1 VCPPEHAYA
10 PAVQLTSLGHACWLI
25 EAAGLRLLC
34 DPLLGV
40 EHHGGVFEV
49 CPRRRLRAE
58 ALRPDFILVSHRHPD
73 HFDIPSL
80 AELARHDADSVVVT
94 PDELVASA
102 ARALGFRTVELLAP
116 GHHVEL
122 DGVSLITTESLGDD
136 EWGVMI
142 ASADGVVWNMVDTV
156 FADVPHARGV
166 TAAALAALGHS
177 RVTLALVQG
186 QPMLEIAAQLGHA
199 LSFPFRRYADQLDQL
214 AAIDPAVIVPSAA
227 GTVHAPAYAWLNA
240 IVYPV
245 DEARFRRDAAH
256 VCPQS
261 EVFESRL
268 GARYRLAAG
277 TIEREPDAG
286 EPLFERLP
294 GGVAACLYRP
304 TTVPAPSDPHPIDA
318 EGRAAIQ
325 GWIEHELRV
334 ALEHAYPN
342 FNVTRPLRFVIEVVQ
357 LDDRCAWTLIVG
369 PSGATVAP
377 GFEPD
382 WDVYDVVAGSL
393 LADVI
398 AGRRHWGDLL
408 LSGALRGYSRAY
420 ELGPRGLAAANVG
433 EMFLYYALSYDESTR
448 RAVTWELGQAAQV
461 VAPNAT

>member
-1 VCPPEHAYA
+1 VIPLKQGMLPG
-10 PAVQLTSLGHACWLI
+10 VRLTSLGHACWLI

-49 CPRRRLRAE
+49 APRRRLRAE

-80 AELARHDADSVVVT
+80 AELARHDAESVVVT
-94 PDELVASA
+94 PDELVAAA
-102 ARALGFRTVELLAP
+102 ARELGFRTVELLAP

-122 DGVSLITTESLGDD
+122 DGVSLITTESLSDD

-142 ASADGVVWNMVDTV
+142 ATADGVVWNMVDTV
-156 FADVPHARGV
+156 FADVAHARSV
-166 TAAALAALGHS
+166 TKAGLAALGHS

-186 QPMLEIAAQLGHA
+186 QPLLEIAAQLGHA
-199 LSFPFRRYADQLDQL
+199 LTFPFRRYADQLDQL

-256 VCPQS
+256 VCPQA

-268 GARYRLAAG
+268 GATYRLVTG
-277 TIEREPDAG
+277 TIEREPDA

-294 GGVAACLYRP
+294 GGAACLYRP
-304 TTVPAPSDPHPIDA
+304 TTVPAPSDPQRLDA
-318 EGRAAIQ
+318 EGRAAIE
-325 GWIEHELRV
+325 GWIQHELCV
-334 ALEHAYPN
+334 ALVHAYPS
-342 FNVTRPLRFVIEVVQ
+342 FGVSRPLHFVLEVVQ
-357 LDDRCAWTLIVG
+357 LDERRAWTLIVG
-369 PSGATVAP
+369 ASGATVAP
-377 GFEPD
+377 GFDHD

-393 LADVI
+393 FADVI
-398 AGRRHWGDLL
+398 SGRRHWGDLL
-408 LSGALRGYSRAY
+408 LAGALRGYSRAY
-420 ELGPRGLAAANVG
+420 EHGPRGLVAANVA

-448 RAVTWELGQAAQV
+448 RAIMWEVGQVLRV
-461 VAPNAT
+461 VAADAT